1 MKIYVKSM
9 NIQLIIPVEVPITI
23 RPHIPMS
30 PSSIPS
36 LRAKRYSCRST
47 RYSSTFQ
54 MFAMIPN
61 NIPRLPDAE
70 CSNTS
75 PGMGIDTNLSEAPG
89 SIPSLEATSYHYSF
103 QHLLIDAQESLGAP
117 GHCPQ
122 LIMFGVDARPIM
134 PLVLNM
140 NSAYMP
146 GYD

>member
-1 MKIYVKSM
+1 
-9 NIQLIIPVEVPITI
+9 
-23 RPHIPMS
+23 
-30 PSSIPS
+30 
-36 LRAKRYSCRST
+36 
-47 RYSSTFQ
+47 
-54 MFAMIPN
+54 MIPN

-70 CSNTS
+70 FSNTS
-75 PGMGIDTNLSEAPG
+75 QGMGIDTNLSEAQG
-89 SIPSLEATSYHYSF
+89 SLPSLQATSYHYSF

-117 GHCPQ
+117 SHCPQ